1 MGVVKKL
8 CSSRRVR
15 LSLNVLSGCV
25 ALAIFLVVG
34 RHFAASGWPLAGA
47 NVKLVAAS
55 GVLFL
60 AAYAFKA
67 YGWQRLFVAHERP
80 GSLGLAAASG
90 AACVAGAAL
99 PGRVDDA
106 VRIAFLRRVPGCRPG
121 VATVC
126 FSLIMLGLVDT
137 IALTPFASAAAATG
151 DLPSYV
157 RAGLGVVA
165 FAGFVAAA
173 IVFALPR
180 FAGTRLSTRFRF
192 TRWLGERAT
201 TSRDARRAVVF
212 IALSWLVRATGLWLL
227 LGAVGIGLS
236 LPLALVFLSATA
248 ASGALPVAPA
258 GAATQAGAGAAVL
271 AASGI
276 STTEAIAFAV
286 GAQAL
291 AIAAGALVILVA
303 AAWIGGRRLVVPR
316 LRLVPA

>member
-1 MGVVKKL
+1 MGAVLKL
-8 CSSRRVR
+8 RSSRRCR
-15 LSLNVLSGCV
+15 LGLNLLSALIALTIAVFV
-25 ALAIFLVVG
+25 A
-34 RHFAASGWPLAGA
+34 RHFSASGWPLANA
-47 NVKLVAAS
+47 NMRLVAAA

-67 YGWQRLFVAHERP
+67 YGWQRLFVPHERP

-126 FSLIMLGLVDT
+126 FSLIMLGLIDT
-137 IALTPFASAAAATG
+137 IALMPFASAAAATG
-151 DLPSYV
+151 HLPVYV
-157 RAGLGVVA
+157 RVGLGVVA
-165 FAGFVAAA
+165 FAGFGAAA

-180 FAGTRLSTRFRF
+180 LAGTRLWGRFRF

-201 TSRDARRAVVF
+201 TDRDARRAVVF
-212 IALSWLVRATGLWLL
+212 IALSWFVRAAGLWLL

-236 LPLALVFLSATA
+236 LPLALAFLSATA

-291 AIAAGALVILVA
+291 AIAAGAVVILVA
-303 AAWIGGRRLVVPR
+303 TAWIGGRRLVAP
-316 LRLVPA
+316 RLVPA